1 MRDAGVDLSY
11 CAAHPTLPTGVAM
24 ICVATSGENHIV
36 VAPGANASLV
46 PERLPPAAADALI
59 CQLEVPASTILAAA
73 AHFSGMVCIN
83 LAPARDVSD
92 ELLAVA
98 DLLIVNQTE
107 SDWYGERLA
116 LGRGLVATTYGAA
129 GARLTDH
136 GRLIAETRAPVVE
149 VVDTTGAGDAFT
161 AALTV
166 ALVEGMSP
174 QRALE
179 FACAAGSIAATGR
192 GAQPS
197 MPDRATLAD
206 ALPTTSA
213 RCAGDYLLTPPCYGK
228 GSNSLTPGCNHGRD
242 RTGFSTTTLWIGGI
256 LDIAADMYV
265 AIVIK
270 QCGAYLEARIAAVG
284 VLARGECPGGQLLIS
299 GAVSHWRSA
308 A

>member
-1 MRDAGVDLSY
+1 MTDIVVVGSVNLDLSASVSRLPLPGETVTGATMARFPGGKGANQALAARRLGANVTLIAAVGQDAIADEALAIVRDAGVDLSY

-197 MPDRATLAD
+197 MPDRATLEKF
-206 ALPTTSA
+206 
-213 RCAGDYLLTPPCYGK
+213 LTA
-228 GSNSLTPGCNHGRD
+228 T
-242 RTGFSTTTLWIGGI
+242 
-256 LDIAADMYV
+256 AA
-265 AIVIK
+265 
-270 QCGAYLEARIAAVG
+270 
-284 VLARGECPGGQLLIS
+284 
-299 GAVSHWRSA
+299 
-308 A
+308 